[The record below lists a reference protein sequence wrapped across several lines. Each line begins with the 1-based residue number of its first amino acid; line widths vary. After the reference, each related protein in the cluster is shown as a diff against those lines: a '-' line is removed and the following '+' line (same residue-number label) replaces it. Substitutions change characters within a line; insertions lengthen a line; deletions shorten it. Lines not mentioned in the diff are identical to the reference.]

1 MGAPVLQFKRG
12 QFSNLPGLRAGEP
25 GFTTDK
31 FDLYVGIDSTT
42 SSNKFFGSHRYWN
55 RETATVGSSVRVVEG
70 SNNGS
75 NYIELKS
82 PNSLAQNVTYT
93 LPATD
98 VANGILVS
106 DGSGNLSYTT
116 TVTGSGAG
124 LAAGTVPLSSLD
136 IDGGTDIGA
145 AITDS
150 DEFIVDDGGSGTNRK
165 TDASRI
171 KDYVLGGGQG
181 ANFSAI
187 NVTGITTAAFVD
199 ATQLKVSGVSTFT
212 GAIDANGNL
221 DVAGTATFATPLAN
235 SNLANSTVSYGGVS
249 LALGGSDA
257 TPAFDLTDATNYP
270 TSSLTGTITNAQ
282 LAGSIE
288 DGKLNKVTTANKVD
302 LSSLDIDGGT
312 DIGAAI
318 VDGDEFIV
326 DDGGNGTNRK
336 TDASRIKD
344 YVLGGGQGANFSA
357 INVTGITTVAFVDA
371 TQLKVSGV
379 STFTGTVD
387 VNGAI
392 DADGGAN
399 IAGGTTLSGGLVAD
413 TAKVSDLTSG
423 RVVLAGTAGEI
434 EDSGNLT
441 FDGSTLAVTG
451 SQTISSNLTL
461 SGNADFN
468 GNLDVDGT
476 TNLDAVDIDG
486 AVDMASTLTIA
497 GNIDANGDLDVDGTT
512 NLDVVDI
519 DGAVDMASTLTI
531 AGNIDANG
539 DLDVDGTTNLDA
551 VDIDG
556 AVDMAST
563 LTVAGQTDLNG
574 DINLGNATSD
584 TITPTGRFDAALVPA
599 SDGSIDLGT
608 STLEYKD
615 LFIDGTAH
623 IDTLDVDENAGIV
636 GNATVGGT
644 LGVTGESTL
653 ASAKVSDLTAGR
665 VVLAGTDG
673 AIEDSG
679 NLTFDGSTVGV
690 TGAVTASGTVTANQ
704 FSGSGAGLTG
714 GTTPLSTLDIDG
726 GTDIGADIQDADEFI
741 VDDGG
746 TGTNRKTDAS
756 RIKEYVLGGGSGAT
770 FAAINVTGISTL
782 AFVDATQLKVS
793 GVTTMT
799 GTLDVNGAID
809 ADGGGN
815 IAGGLVADTAK
826 VSDLTDG
833 RVVLAGTDGELED
846 SGNLTFNG
854 SQLGVTGTVNA
865 SSTVTGS
872 AFHTGAEGSAI
883 RVTSNTIS
891 GPATITLDPAGVGDN
906 TGKVVI
912 AGDFQVDGTTTTV
925 NSTTVTV
932 ADKNILVADGAAN
945 DAAANG
951 GGITIESGEGNKTF
965 QFEATGDNL
974 GSSEN
979 LNVASGKVYKINN
992 VETLSATTLGSAVV
1006 NSSLTNVGTLTG
1018 LTVSG
1023 NASIE
1028 GNVDLGNATS
1038 DTVTV
1043 TGRFDSDLVPSTD
1056 GARDLGT
1063 STLEW
1068 KDLFLDGTAHID
1080 TLDVDANAGIVGNAT
1095 VGGTLGV
1102 TGESTLASAKVSD
1115 LTDGRVV
1122 TAGTDG
1128 ALEDSANLTFNGS
1141 KLTVTGNAQ
1150 VTSDLDVDGGMNV
1163 SGGESTMSSATV
1175 SDLTSG
1181 RVVLAGTA
1189 GAIED
1194 SGNLTFNGTLL
1205 NVTGNVTASGTLTA
1219 NGDVD
1224 LGNATSD
1231 TITATGRFDSDLVPA
1246 DDGTSDL
1253 GTSDNEWQDLFI
1265 DGTAKIDT
1273 LTVDEN
1279 AGITGNLTVTGNST
1293 FNGNIDLGDA
1303 TSDTITATGRFDS
1316 DLVPSTDGARDLG
1329 SSSLEW
1335 KDLFLDGTAH
1345 VDTLDVDANAGIIG
1359 NATVGGTLGVTGES
1373 TLASATVSDL
1383 TAGRVVLAGTAGA
1396 IEDSGNLTFNGSLLN
1411 VTGAVTSSGAVNI
1424 DDDTQSTSNTTG
1436 ALIVDGGVGIA
1447 KNAHIGGT
1455 LDVDGQ
1461 ITSAA
1466 PLRNSTGGGLIA
1478 GVGVHSTS
1486 SAGLVTAFKF
1496 RGTGLE
1502 DFIVED
1508 GIADIVV
1515 TGVAASTFT
1524 TQQTTVATEGQ
1535 TAFTVDASYT
1545 DGFVDVYLNGIR
1557 LITGVDYTE
1566 TNASTITLASGATAG
1581 DEIQTVSWKELGDLI
1596 HVQSLKTAAD
1606 LTVSGVATA
1615 TGGFVG
1621 DLTGDVTGNADSAT
1635 VGTTITVAD
1644 ESSDTTCFP
1653 LFATAATGNLGAK
1666 SGSNLTFNSNTGA
1679 LSATSFAG
1687 SGSGLT
1693 AGTTPITTLDID
1705 GATDIGGDI
1714 ADADLFIIDDGANGT
1729 NRKVT
1734 FERLSENILGGSSG
1748 ATFAAVN
1755 VTGIGTF
1762 GGIIDGNGGANI
1774 SGGAGLVASTAK
1786 VSDLTAGRVV
1796 LAGTDGEIEDSGNL
1810 TFDGSTLNVTGA
1822 VTASGTVTANG
1833 AFVAN
1838 GNVDLGNAT
1847 SDTITATGRFDSD
1860 LVPSG
1865 DGARDLGSS
1874 TLEWMDLHL
1883 DGTAH
1888 IDTLDVD
1895 ENAGIVGNAT
1905 IGGTLGVTGESTLAS
1920 AKVSDLTSGRVVLAG
1935 TDGAIEDS
1943 GNLTFNGSTLAV
1955 TGSITAS
1962 SNVTVTGNLTVNGT
1976 TTQINTVNTTIEDTL
1991 LELQKVDGGNLGSDT
2006 NKDVGIVM
2014 NYYDGSAK
2022 KAAIFWDDS
2031 AGRFALAS
2039 EATETTGVLGSLTY
2053 GGLEVGSLY
2062 LNDCAGASQVI
2073 SCSGTTR
2080 SLENITIDGGSF

>member
-1905 IGGTLGVTGESTLAS
+1905 VGGTLGVTGESTLAS

>member
-187 NVTGITTAAFVD
+187 NVSGI
-199 ATQLKVSGVSTFT
+199 G
-212 GAIDANGNL
+212 
-221 DVAGTATFATPLAN
+221 
-235 SNLANSTVSYGGVS
+235 
-249 LALGGSDA
+249 
-257 TPAFDLTDATNYP
+257 
-270 TSSLTGTITNAQ
+270 
-282 LAGSIE
+282 
-288 DGKLNKVTTANKVD
+288 
-302 LSSLDIDGGT
+302 
-312 DIGAAI
+312 
-318 VDGDEFIV
+318 
-326 DDGGNGTNRK
+326 
-336 TDASRIKD
+336 
-344 YVLGGGQGANFSA
+344 
-357 INVTGITTVAFVDA
+357 TVAFADI

-399 IAGGTTLSGGLVAD
+399 IAGGLVANS
-413 TAKVSDLTSG
+413 AAISDLTSG
-423 RVVLAGTAGEI
+423 RVVLAGTAGEL

-441 FDGSTLAVTG
+441 FNGATLAVTG

-461 SGNADFN
+461 TGNADFN
-468 GNLDVDGT
+468 GDLDVDGT
-476 TNLDAVDIDG
+476 TNLDVVDIDG

-574 DINLGNATSD
+574 DVNLGNATSD
-584 TITPTGRFDAALVPA
+584 TVTVTGRFDSDLVP
-599 SDGSIDLGT
+599 STDGARDLGS

-623 IDTLDVDENAGIV
+623 IDTLDVDENAGIIGNATV
-636 GNATVGGT
+636 GGTLGVTGTSTLGVVNASGTVTANGSFVANGDVDLGNATSDTITPTGRFDAALVPATDGAIDLGTSSLEYKDIFIDGTAHIDTLDVDENAGIIGNATVGGT

-653 ASAKVSDLTAGR
+653 ASAKVSDLTSGR

-756 RIKEYVLGGGSGAT
+756 RIKNYVLGGGSGAT

-865 SSTVTGS
+865 SSTVTAS

-979 LNVASGKVYKINN
+979 LNVASGKVYKVNN

-1150 VTSDLDVDGGMNV
+1150 ITSDLDVDGGMNV

-1181 RVVLAGTA
+1181 RVVLAGTS

-1194 SGNLTFNGTLL
+1194 SGNLTFNGSLL
-1205 NVTGNVTASGTLTA
+1205 NVTGAVTASGTLTA

-1224 LGNATSD
+1224 LGNASSD

-1246 DDGTSDL
+1246 ADGTSDL

-1329 SSSLEW
+1329 TSSLEW
-1335 KDLFLDGTAH
+1335 KDLYLDGTAH

-1424 DDDTQSTSNTTG
+1424 DDATQSTSNTTG

-1535 TAFTVDASYT
+1535 TAFSVDASYT
-1545 DGFVDVYLNGIR
+1545 DGFVDVYLNGVR

-1621 DLTGDVTGNADSAT
+1621 DITGDITGSLAN
-1635 VGTTITVAD
+1635 
-1644 ESSDTTCFP
+1644 
-1653 LFATAATGNLGAK
+1653 ATA
-1666 SGSNLTFNSNTGA
+1666 NT
-1679 LSATSFAG
+1679 LP
-1687 SGSGLT
+1687 LNV
-1693 AGTTPITTLDID
+1693 IDID
-1705 GATDIGGDI
+1705 GGTDIGGDI
-1714 ADADLFIIDDGANGT
+1714 ADGDLFIIDDGANGT

-1810 TFDGSTLNVTGA
+1810 TFNGSKLTVTG
-1822 VTASGTVTANG
+1822 
-1833 AFVAN
+1833 
-1838 GNVDLGNAT
+1838 NAQVT
-1847 SDTITATGRFDSD
+1847 SD
-1860 LVPSG
+1860 
-1865 DGARDLGSS
+1865 
-1874 TLEWMDLHL
+1874 
-1883 DGTAH
+1883 
-1888 IDTLDVD
+1888 LDVD
-1895 ENAGIVGNAT
+1895 
-1905 IGGTLGVTGESTLAS
+1905 GGMNVSGGESVLSS
-1920 AKVSDLTSGRVVLAG
+1920 ATVSDLTSGRVVLAG
-1935 TDGAIEDS
+1935 TSGAIEDS

-1962 SNVTVTGNLTVNGT
+1962 SNVTVSGNLTVNGT

>member
-55 RETATVGSSVRVVEG
+55 RETTTVGSSVRVVEG

-116 TVTGSGAG
+116 TVTGSGSGLSAG
-124 LAAGTVPLSSLD
+124 SVPLSSLD

-150 DEFIVDDGGSGTNRK
+150 DEFIVDDGGGGTNRK

-187 NVTGITTAAFVD
+187 NVSGI
-199 ATQLKVSGVSTFT
+199 
-212 GAIDANGNL
+212 
-221 DVAGTATFATPLAN
+221 
-235 SNLANSTVSYGGVS
+235 
-249 LALGGSDA
+249 GS
-257 TPAFDLTDATNYP
+257 
-270 TSSLTGTITNAQ
+270 
-282 LAGSIE
+282 
-288 DGKLNKVTTANKVD
+288 
-302 LSSLDIDGGT
+302 
-312 DIGAAI
+312 
-318 VDGDEFIV
+318 
-326 DDGGNGTNRK
+326 
-336 TDASRIKD
+336 
-344 YVLGGGQGANFSA
+344 
-357 INVTGITTVAFVDA
+357 VAFADV

-399 IAGGTTLSGGLVAD
+399 IAGGLVANS
-413 TAKVSDLTSG
+413 AAISDLTSG
-423 RVVLAGTAGEI
+423 RVVLAGTAGEL

-441 FDGSTLAVTG
+441 FNGTTLAVTG

-461 SGNADFN
+461 TGNADFN

-476 TNLDAVDIDG
+476 ANLDVVDIDG
-486 AVDMASTLTIA
+486 AVDMASSLTIA

-519 DGAVDMASTLTI
+519 DGAVDMATTLTVG
-531 AGNIDANG
+531 GNVDFNG

-556 AVDMAST
+556 AVDMATT

-599 SDGSIDLGT
+599 TDGAIDLGT
-608 STLEYKD
+608 SALEYKD

-623 IDTLDVDENAGIV
+623 IDTLDVDENAGII

-644 LGVTGESTL
+644 LGVTGDATL
-653 ASAKVSDLTAGR
+653 SADL
-665 VVLAGTDG
+665 D
-673 AIEDSG
+673 
-679 NLTFDGSTVGV
+679 V
-690 TGAVTASGTVTANQ
+690 TGAVTGSS
-704 FSGSGAGLTG
+704 FSGSGSGLTA
-714 GTTPLSTLDIDG
+714 GTTPITTLDIDG
-726 GTDIGADIQDADEFI
+726 GTDIGADLVDADLI
-741 VDDGG
+741 VVDDGAG
-746 TGTNRKTDAS
+746 GTNRKSAMS
-756 RIKEYVLGGGSGAT
+756 RVKSYVLGGGSGAT

-782 AFVDATQLKVS
+782 AFVDSTQLKVS
-793 GVTTMT
+793 GVSTFT
-799 GTLDVNGAID
+799 GTVDVNGAID
-809 ADGGGN
+809 ADGGAN
-815 IAGGLVADTAK
+815 IAGGLVANSAAI
-826 VSDLTDG
+826 SDLTDG
-833 RVVLAGTDGELED
+833 RVVLAGTSGELED

-925 NSTTVTV
+925 NSTTVEVT
-932 ADKNILVADGAAN
+932 DKNILIANGAAN

-979 LNVASGKVYKINN
+979 LNIASGKVFKVNN

-1006 NSSLTNVGTLTG
+1006 NSSLTNVGTLTA

-1028 GNVDLGNATS
+1028 GNVDLGNATSDTITATGRFDSDLVPSADGTSDLGTSDNEWQDLFIDGTAKIDTLTVDENAGVSGNLTVTGGSTFNGNVDIGNATS

-1068 KDLFLDGTAHID
+1068 
-1080 TLDVDANAGIVGNAT
+1080 NN
-1095 VGGTLGV
+1095 
-1102 TGESTLASAKVSD
+1102 
-1115 LTDGRVV
+1115 
-1122 TAGTDG
+1122 
-1128 ALEDSANLTFNGS
+1128 
-1141 KLTVTGNAQ
+1141 
-1150 VTSDLDVDGGMNV
+1150 
-1163 SGGESTMSSATV
+1163 
-1175 SDLTSG
+1175 
-1181 RVVLAGTA
+1181 
-1189 GAIED
+1189 
-1194 SGNLTFNGTLL
+1194 
-1205 NVTGNVTASGTLTA
+1205 
-1219 NGDVD
+1219 
-1224 LGNATSD
+1224 
-1231 TITATGRFDSDLVPA
+1231 
-1246 DDGTSDL
+1246 
-1253 GTSDNEWQDLFI
+1253 
-1265 DGTAKIDT
+1265 
-1273 LTVDEN
+1273 
-1279 AGITGNLTVTGNST
+1279 
-1293 FNGNIDLGDA
+1293 
-1303 TSDTITATGRFDS
+1303 
-1316 DLVPSTDGARDLG
+1316 
-1329 SSSLEW
+1329 
-1335 KDLFLDGTAH
+1335 LFLDGTAH

-1383 TAGRVVLAGTAGA
+1383 TSGRVVLAGTAGA
-1396 IEDSGNLTFNGSLLN
+1396 LEDSGNLTFNGSLLN
-1411 VTGAVTSSGAVNI
+1411 VTGRITSSGAVNV
-1424 DDDTQSTSNTTG
+1424 DDTTQSSSNTTG

-1447 KNAHIGGT
+1447 KNAHVGGT

-1502 DFIVED
+1502 NFIVED

-1535 TAFTVDASYT
+1535 TAFTVSASYT
-1545 DGFVDVYLNGIR
+1545 NGFVDVYLNGIR
-1557 LITGVDYTE
+1557 LITGTDYTE

-1581 DEIQTVSWKELGDLI
+1581 DEVSTVSWKELGDLI

-1606 LTVSGVATA
+1606 LTVTGVATA

-1714 ADADLFIIDDGANGT
+1714 ADADLFIIDDGAGGT

-1796 LAGTDGEIEDSGNL
+1796 LAGTSGEIEDSGNL
-1810 TFDGSTLNVTGA
+1810 TFNGSKLTVTG
-1822 VTASGTVTANG
+1822 
-1833 AFVAN
+1833 
-1838 GNVDLGNAT
+1838 NAQVT
-1847 SDTITATGRFDSD
+1847 SD
-1860 LVPSG
+1860 
-1865 DGARDLGSS
+1865 
-1874 TLEWMDLHL
+1874 
-1883 DGTAH
+1883 
-1888 IDTLDVD
+1888 LDVD
-1895 ENAGIVGNAT
+1895 
-1905 IGGTLGVTGESTLAS
+1905 GGMNISGGESVMSS
-1920 AKVSDLTSGRVVLAG
+1920 ATVSDLTSGRVVLAG
-1935 TDGAIEDS
+1935 TSGAIEDS

-1955 TGSITAS
+1955 TGAITAS
-1962 SNVTVTGNLTVNGT
+1962 SNVTVSGNLTVNGT

-2022 KAAIFWDDS
+2022 KAAVFWDDS
-2031 AGRFALAS
+2031 AGRFAFGS
-2039 EATETTGVLGSLTY
+2039 VVTETAGVLGSVTY
-2053 GGLEVGSLY
+2053 GGIEVGSLY

>member
-75 NYIELKS
+75 NYVELKS

-116 TVTGSGAG
+116 TVTGSGSG
-124 LAAGTVPLSSLD
+124 LSAGTVPLSSLD

-145 AITDS
+145 ALTDG
-150 DEFIVDDGGSGTNRK
+150 DEFIVDDGGNGTNRK
-165 TDASRI
+165 VDASRI

-181 ANFSAI
+181 ANFAAIKVTGISTLGFADATQLKVSGVSTFTGTVDINGAIDADGGANIAGGETVLSSATVSDLTDGRVVLAGTSGAIEDSGNLTFNGSLLNVTGAVTASGTVTANQFTGSGAGLSGGTTPITTLDIDGGTDVGEDLVDADLIVVDNGAGGTNRKSAMSRVKSYVLGGGSGATFAAI
-187 NVTGITTAAFVD
+187 NVTGISTLAFVD
-199 ATQLKVSGVSTFT
+199 STQLKVSGVSTFT

-235 SNLANSTVSYGGVS
+235 SNLANPSMSVGGVTLTLGATDATPAFNLSDATSYPTTSLVGTITNAQLAGSIANDKLSNSTVSLGGVS
-249 LALGGSDA
+249 IALGGSDSTPAFDLSDATNYPTTSLTGTITNAQLAGSISNDKLAGSIANGKLANSTVSFGGVTLALGASDA
-257 TPAFDLTDATNYP
+257 TPAFDLSDATNYP
-270 TSSLTGTITNAQ
+270 TSSLTGTITNNQ
-282 LAGSIE
+282 LAGSIA
-288 DGKLNKVTTANKVD
+288 DSKLNTITTANKVG
-302 LSSLDIDGGT
+302 LAALDIDGGT

-318 VDGDEFIV
+318 TDSDEFIV

-357 INVTGITTVAFVDA
+357 INVSGIGSVAFADV
-371 TQLKVSGV
+371 TTLKVSGV

-399 IAGGTTLSGGLVAD
+399 IAGGLVAN
-413 TAKVSDLTSG
+413 S
-423 RVVLAGTAGEI
+423 
-434 EDSGNLT
+434 
-441 FDGSTLAVTG
+441 
-451 SQTISSNLTL
+451 
-461 SGNADFN
+461 
-468 GNLDVDGT
+468 
-476 TNLDAVDIDG
+476 
-486 AVDMASTLTIA
+486 
-497 GNIDANGDLDVDGTT
+497 
-512 NLDVVDI
+512 
-519 DGAVDMASTLTI
+519 
-531 AGNIDANG
+531 
-539 DLDVDGTTNLDA
+539 
-551 VDIDG
+551 
-556 AVDMAST
+556 
-563 LTVAGQTDLNG
+563 
-574 DINLGNATSD
+574 
-584 TITPTGRFDAALVPA
+584 
-599 SDGSIDLGT
+599 
-608 STLEYKD
+608 
-615 LFIDGTAH
+615 
-623 IDTLDVDENAGIV
+623 
-636 GNATVGGT
+636 
-644 LGVTGESTL
+644 
-653 ASAKVSDLTAGR
+653 
-665 VVLAGTDG
+665 
-673 AIEDSG
+673 
-679 NLTFDGSTVGV
+679 
-690 TGAVTASGTVTANQ
+690 
-704 FSGSGAGLTG
+704 
-714 GTTPLSTLDIDG
+714 
-726 GTDIGADIQDADEFI
+726 
-741 VDDGG
+741 
-746 TGTNRKTDAS
+746 
-756 RIKEYVLGGGSGAT
+756 
-770 FAAINVTGISTL
+770 AAI
-782 AFVDATQLKVS
+782 
-793 GVTTMT
+793 
-799 GTLDVNGAID
+799 
-809 ADGGGN
+809 
-815 IAGGLVADTAK
+815 
-826 VSDLTDG
+826 SDLTDG
-833 RVVLAGTDGELED
+833 RVVLAGTSGELED

-865 SSTVTGS
+865 SSTVTGT

-932 ADKNILVADGAAN
+932 ADKNILLADGAAN

-965 QFEATGDNL
+965 QFESTGDNL

-992 VETLSATTLGSAVV
+992 VETLSATTLGANVV
-1006 NSSLTNVGTLTG
+1006 NSALTNVGTLTA

-1023 NASIE
+1023 NTSLE
-1028 GNVDLGNATS
+1028 GN
-1038 DTVTV
+1038 
-1043 TGRFDSDLVPSTD
+1043 
-1056 GARDLGT
+1056 
-1063 STLEW
+1063 
-1068 KDLFLDGTAHID
+1068 
-1080 TLDVDANAGIVGNAT
+1080 
-1095 VGGTLGV
+1095 
-1102 TGESTLASAKVSD
+1102 
-1115 LTDGRVV
+1115 
-1122 TAGTDG
+1122 
-1128 ALEDSANLTFNGS
+1128 
-1141 KLTVTGNAQ
+1141 
-1150 VTSDLDVDGGMNV
+1150 
-1163 SGGESTMSSATV
+1163 
-1175 SDLTSG
+1175 
-1181 RVVLAGTA
+1181 
-1189 GAIED
+1189 
-1194 SGNLTFNGTLL
+1194 
-1205 NVTGNVTASGTLTA
+1205 
-1219 NGDVD
+1219 VD

-1231 TITATGRFDSDLVPA
+1231 TITATGRFDSDIVPST
-1246 DDGTSDL
+1246 DGARDL
-1253 GTSDNEWQDLFI
+1253 GTSTLEFKDLFI
-1265 DGTAKIDT
+1265 DGTAHIDT
-1273 LTVDEN
+1273 LDVDEN
-1279 AGITGNLTVTGNST
+1279 AGIIGNATVGGTLGVTGDGTFSADVDVTGTVTANQFTGSGAGLSAGTTPIATLDIDGGTDIGADLADGDLIVVDDGAGGTNRKSAMSRVKSYVLGGGSGATFAAINVTGISTVAFVDATQLKVSGVSTFTGAIDANGGATIDNIQIGVTGDNEIDTASGNLTIDSAGGTVAVDDNLTVSGDATVTGGLVA
-1293 FNGNIDLGDA
+1293 NGDVDLGNA

-1329 SSSLEW
+1329 SSALEW

-1396 IEDSGNLTFNGSLLN
+1396 LEDSGNLTFNGSLLN

-1424 DDDTQSTSNTTG
+1424 DDATQSTSNTTG

-1447 KNAHIGGT
+1447 KNAHVGGT

-1461 ITSAA
+1461 ITSTA

-1478 GVGVHSTS
+1478 GVGVHSTT

-1496 RGTGLE
+1496 RGSGLE

-1508 GIADIVV
+1508 GVADIVL
-1515 TGVAASTFT
+1515 TGIAATTFT
-1524 TQQTTVATEGQ
+1524 TQETTVATEGQ
-1535 TAFTVDASYT
+1535 TAVTVSANYT
-1545 DGFVDVYLNGIR
+1545 AGFVDVYLNGIR
-1557 LITGVDYTE
+1557 LITGTDYTE

-1581 DEIQTVSWKELGDLI
+1581 DEIQTVAWKTLGNVVR
-1596 HVQSLKTAAD
+1596 VQSLQTAAD

-1705 GATDIGGDI
+1705 GATATNTL
-1714 ADADLFIIDDGANGT
+1714 ADGDLFIVDDGAGGT

-1734 FERLSENILGGSSG
+1734 LETLSETILGGSGG

-1786 VSDLTAGRVV
+1786 VSDLSAGRVV

-1810 TFDGSTLNVTGA
+1810 TFNGSKLTVTG
-1822 VTASGTVTANG
+1822 
-1833 AFVAN
+1833 
-1838 GNVDLGNAT
+1838 NAQVT
-1847 SDTITATGRFDSD
+1847 SD
-1860 LVPSG
+1860 
-1865 DGARDLGSS
+1865 
-1874 TLEWMDLHL
+1874 
-1883 DGTAH
+1883 
-1888 IDTLDVD
+1888 LDVD
-1895 ENAGIVGNAT
+1895 
-1905 IGGTLGVTGESTLAS
+1905 GGMNVSGGESVMSS
-1920 AKVSDLTSGRVVLAG
+1920 ATVSDLTSGRVVLAG
-1935 TDGAIEDS
+1935 TSGAIEDS

-1962 SNVTVTGNLTVNGT
+1962 SNVTVSGNLTVNGT

-1991 LELQKVDGGNLGSDT
+1991 LELQKVDGGNLSSDT
-2006 NKDVGIVM
+2006 NKDVGVVL

-2039 EATETTGVLGSLTY
+2039 EATETGGVLGSLTY

-2062 LNDCAGASQVI
+2062 VNDCAGASQVI